1 VCWEKKEE
9 RISEQTKRESGKL
22 YHVWNFRRHS
32 EILLG
37 EDFVRWVLQ
46 FGIIDFE
53 RVLSE
58 KLGFCVTFLCDLGF
72 SFCFCF

>member
-1 VCWEKKEE
+1 VIESGFCAICVQYGFILTSIEGFKEE
-9 RISEQTKRESGKL
+9 E
-22 YHVWNFRRHS
+22 
-32 EILLG
+32 

-72 SFCFCF
+72 SFYLFFLNFCCGN